1 MTQSA
6 QTSIGT
12 NPNSD
17 AREFAVQ
24 FLYQSET
31 EKIFYFSDSHFSSF
45 CENFNLPTKVAKL
58 AEVKCRGVLD
68 ILEQV
73 DAIITEHSKNWKL
86 TRMAATDRS
95 VLRLATWEI
104 LEKAAPPKVIINEA
118 IDLAKKYGTEH
129 SGAFVN
135 GILDAITKSGLLQP
149 NEQGNVSHGNNGTG
163 Q

>member
-1 MTQSA
+1 
-6 QTSIGT
+6 
-12 NPNSD
+12 
-17 AREFAVQ
+17 
-24 FLYQSET
+24 
-31 EKIFYFSDSHFSSF
+31 
-45 CENFNLPTKVAKL
+45 
-58 AEVKCRGVLD
+58 
-68 ILEQV
+68 
-73 DAIITEHSKNWKL
+73 
-86 TRMAATDRS
+86 MAATDRS

-149 NEQGNVSHGNNGTG
+149 NEQGNVSTGNNDTG

>member
-1 MTQSA
+1 MIESVPPT
-6 QTSIGT
+6 IGT

-31 EKIFYFSDSHFSSF
+31 EKMFYFSESHFTAF
-45 CENFNLPTKVAKL
+45 CENFNIPSKIAKL
-58 AEVKCRGVLD
+58 SEVKCRGVLD
-68 ILEQV
+68 SLEQV
-73 DAIITEHSKNWKL
+73 DAIIVEHSKNWKL

-95 VLRLATWEI
+95 VLRLATWEF

-135 GILDAITKSGLLQP
+135 GILDAIVIS
-149 NEQGNVSHGNNGTG
+149 NGSKPK
-163 Q
+163 QQ

>member
-1 MTQSA
+1 MTESVP
-6 QTSIGT
+6 SFIGT

-17 AREFAVQ
+17 AREFSVQ

-31 EKIFYFSDSHFSSF
+31 EKLFYFSDSHFAAF
-45 CENFNLPTKVAKL
+45 CENFNIPAKVAKL
-58 AEVKCRGVLD
+58 SEVKCRGVLD
-68 ILEQV
+68 NLEQV
-73 DAIITEHSKNWKL
+73 DSVISEHSKNWKL

-104 LEKAAPPKVIINEA
+104 QEKAAPIKVVINEA

-135 GILDAITKSGLLQP
+135 GILDAIAKAAPRQATESP
-149 NEQGNVSHGNNGTG
+149 I
-163 Q
+163 